1 MHSRKSLFLKKQLN
15 QLSLSLN
22 EISNAS
28 FWYVED
34 DTPSYA
40 SSYHE
45 KVNAA
50 SSKKIDIEINEMDY
64 CSMLYTS
71 GTTGHPKGV
80 LHRHREM
87 AEHSMICTYFLKY
100 NRDSVGLV
108 VAPLYHCG
116 ELNAGII
123 PRIQVGGKNVILHHF
138 DTETVLHTIQ
148 EEKITTFFAAPT
160 MWNMLLQKI

>member
-1 MHSRKSLFLKKQLN
+1 M
-15 QLSLSLN
+15 
-22 EISNAS
+22 
-28 FWYVED
+28 
-34 DTPSYA
+34 
-40 SSYHE
+40 
-45 KVNAA
+45 NAA

-108 VAPLYHCG
+108 C
-116 ELNAGII
+116 
-123 PRIQVGGKNVILHHF
+123 
-138 DTETVLHTIQ
+138 
-148 EEKITTFFAAPT
+148 TFIS
-160 MWNMLLQKI
+160 LR

>member
-1 MHSRKSLFLKKQLN
+1 M
-15 QLSLSLN
+15 
-22 EISNAS
+22 NA
-28 FWYVED
+28 
-34 DTPSYA
+34 T
-40 SSYHE
+40 
-45 KVNAA
+45 

-100 NRDSVGLV
+100 NRDSIGLV

-160 MWNMLLQKI
+160 MWNMLLQKGFNAV

>member
-1 MHSRKSLFLKKQLN
+1 M
-15 QLSLSLN
+15 
-22 EISNAS
+22 NA
-28 FWYVED
+28 
-34 DTPSYA
+34 A
-40 SSYHE
+40 SPE
-45 KVNAA
+45 KVN
-50 SSKKIDIEINEMDY
+50 IEIDEMDF

-123 PRIQVGGKNVILHHF
+123 PRIQVGGRMLFCIIL
-138 DTETVLHTIQ
+138 IQ
-148 EEKITTFFAAPT
+148 KQYYIRFKKKR
-160 MWNMLLQKI
+160 LRRSLQHRRCGICCCKRFNSV

>member
-1 MHSRKSLFLKKQLN
+1 
-15 QLSLSLN
+15 
-22 EISNAS
+22 
-28 FWYVED
+28 
-34 DTPSYA
+34 
-40 SSYHE
+40 
-45 KVNAA
+45 
-50 SSKKIDIEINEMDY
+50 
-64 CSMLYTS
+64 MLYTS

-100 NRDSVGLV
+100 NRDSIGLV

-148 EEKITTFFAAPT
+148 EEKITTF
-160 MWNMLLQKI
+160 LQRRRCGICCCKRFNEVRFNFDEDWYIWRGCDGSSVSEGM

>member
-1 MHSRKSLFLKKQLN
+1 MQHLL
-15 QLSLSLN
+15 
-22 EISNAS
+22 
-28 FWYVED
+28 
-34 DTPSYA
+34 
-40 SSYHE
+40 
-45 KVNAA
+45 KVN
-50 SSKKIDIEINEMDY
+50 IEIDEMDY
-64 CSMLYTS
+64 CSILYTS

-87 AEHSMICTYFLKY
+87 TEHSMICTYFLKY